1 MRVCV
6 PSSRRLAV
14 CRLLRF
20 LFASN
25 KNFLL
30 LLLLL
35 LGNDV
40 DVDVDVFVLC
50 THTDTHAQTDCE
62 HRLRIAKRASTTIKW
77 ASVRRTEGAEQK
89 Q

>member
-1 MRVCV
+1 M

-30 LLLLL
+30 LLL
-35 LGNDV
+35 GNDV
-40 DVDVDVFVLC
+40 DVDVDMFVLC
-50 THTDTHAQTDCE
+50 THTDTHTQTDCE